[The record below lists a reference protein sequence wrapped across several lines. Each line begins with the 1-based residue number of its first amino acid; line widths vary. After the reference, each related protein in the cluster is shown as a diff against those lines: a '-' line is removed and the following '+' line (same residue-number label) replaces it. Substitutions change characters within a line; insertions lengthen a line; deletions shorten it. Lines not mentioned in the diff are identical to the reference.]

1 MHYWQTYYKTRN
13 SYGLHEGLYTQ
24 KNPYYVVHLFYCG
37 SIHFRSTA
45 GNVNVKY
52 CACASTSSHHMLTS
66 HAHSSCKS
74 RSSCQIRSGRCVYVS
89 MSYCVSSFFFLQDY
103 LLPERI
109 SMGDIKD
116 KMMKYA
122 TEHPLKFVAL
132 ATFTTLG
139 GVPVITFL
147 AYSVATIIAS
157 LIGAV
162 ILELFLLVVGIT
174 ALAFVLVFVS
184 CATVCVTSLAMAFYY
199 VLAAANCSW
208 KLRKSRHSWSSSS
221 PTYRHPPP
229 PDPSR
234 LSEHNDDDEPFDKS
248 K

>member
-1 MHYWQTYYKTRN
+1 M
-13 SYGLHEGLYTQ
+13 
-24 KNPYYVVHLFYCG
+24 
-37 SIHFRSTA
+37 
-45 GNVNVKY
+45 
-52 CACASTSSHHMLTS
+52 
-66 HAHSSCKS
+66 
-74 RSSCQIRSGRCVYVS
+74 YVS

-103 LLPERI
+103 LLPERN

-157 LIGAV
+157 LIGAI

-174 ALAFVLVFVS
+174 ALAFILVFVT
-184 CATVCVTSLAMAFYY
+184 CATVCVTSIAMAFYY
-199 VLAAANCSW
+199 VLVAANCSW
-208 KLRKSRHSWSSSS
+208 KLRKSRQSWSSSS

>member
-1 MHYWQTYYKTRN
+1 M
-13 SYGLHEGLYTQ
+13 
-24 KNPYYVVHLFYCG
+24 
-37 SIHFRSTA
+37 
-45 GNVNVKY
+45 
-52 CACASTSSHHMLTS
+52 
-66 HAHSSCKS
+66 
-74 RSSCQIRSGRCVYVS
+74 
-89 MSYCVSSFFFLQDY
+89 SSFFFLQDY

-109 SMGDIKD
+109 SMGEIKD
-116 KMMKYA
+116 KMLKYA
-122 TEHPLKFVAL
+122 SEHPMKFTAL

-139 GVPVITFL
+139 GLPVLTFL

-162 ILELFLLVVGIT
+162 VLELFLLVVGIA
-174 ALAFVLVFVS
+174 ALTFVLVFVS
-184 CATVCVTSLAMAFYY
+184 CATVCVTSLAMALYY
-199 VLAAANCSW
+199 VFVAASSSW
-208 KLRKSRHSWSSSS
+208 KLTKSRHSWSSSS